1 MSAIGSVSSTAVDL
15 SSAVSVAVAVKSR
28 DVAKAQGQA
37 AVSLLESA
45 VKLQNQ
51 VASVSSN
58 LGNRLDV
65 KG

>member
-1 MSAIGSVSSTAVDL
+1 MSAISSISSAAVDL
-15 SSAVSVAVAVKSR
+15 SSAVSVAVAVKAK
-28 DVAKAQGQA
+28 DVAKAQGEA

-51 VASVSSN
+51 VASASTNPVK
-58 LGNRLDV
+58 RLDV